1 MKTQFNKTLVAS
13 YISRALMFFL
23 CSSFFIYLIY
33 CWHSDTLD
41 WRQIEKISFSDK
53 SDIYSILVVIEMLT
67 FIMMIKQKAS
77 NNLLYI
83 KETIETVVVI
93 LLLITHVYDI
103 IQTAIGLY
111 TEAIMCTLFCLVN
124 FGVIFISSSKCDTS
138 CL

>member
-1 MKTQFNKTLVAS
+1 M
-13 YISRALMFFL
+13 
-23 CSSFFIYLIY
+23 
-33 CWHSDTLD
+33 
-41 WRQIEKISFSDK
+41 
-53 SDIYSILVVIEMLT
+53 
-67 FIMMIKQKAS
+67 S

-138 CL
+138 RL